1 MAQKKAYSAAN
12 RRVGEARRKAYGP
25 ASEMPPLHHRLPG
38 EDYDVARSE
47 VVDWLV
53 TQPSI
58 RERVFYEAKQSKL
71 IEYDAEDGVWIGV
84 DWE

>member
-1 MAQKKAYSAAN
+1 MNEARKKAYAC
-12 RRVGEARRKAYGP
+12 
-25 ASEMPPLHHRLPG
+25 ASMMPPLYHKSPG
-38 EDYDVARSE
+38 QNYDVMDSE
-47 VVDWLV
+47 VVDWLIE
-53 TQPSI
+53 QPSV